1 MIIDLLEEGT
11 DDEELYF
18 AAIWALSKIG
28 GEGVRELIET
38 ALDEAEDV
46 DEVLLLEDALANLD
60 FTEQVSR
67 FDMMNFD
74 EDDLDDWLDDEE
86 GDAY

>member
-1 MIIDLLEEGT
+1 
-11 DDEELYF
+11 
-18 AAIWALSKIG
+18 
-28 GEGVRELIET
+28 VRELIET

>member
-1 MIIDLLEEGT
+1 M
-11 DDEELYF
+11 
-18 AAIWALSKIG
+18 
-28 GEGVRELIET
+28 RELIET